1 MSTPPNLDMVR
12 FIVATTMRVPLESVT
27 LESSFENVDG
37 WDSLANVALVA
48 RLAEDFEIEFSDD
61 EMERTTSVASIM
73 KLLEEKLA

>member
-1 MSTPPNLDMVR
+1 MVR